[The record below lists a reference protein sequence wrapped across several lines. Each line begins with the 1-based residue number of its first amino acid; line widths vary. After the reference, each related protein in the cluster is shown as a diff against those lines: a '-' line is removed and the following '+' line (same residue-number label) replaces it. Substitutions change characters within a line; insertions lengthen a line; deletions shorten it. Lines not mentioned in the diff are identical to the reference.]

1 MSPVYKRSYLSVA
14 TSVLFYVIHYRCLHF
29 INTRYD
35 KQKDNMKKKFIFIY
49 SYDSCPDNE
58 ETAIW
63 LLYGSSAYM
72 LMSELL

>member
-1 MSPVYKRSYLSVA
+1 MVHTVKDFGIINKAEIDV
-14 TSVLFYVIHYRCLHF
+14 LHF

-35 KQKDNMKKKFIFIY
+35 KWKDNVKKKFIFIY
-49 SYDSCPDNE
+49 TYDSCPDNE

-72 LMSELL
+72 LMSELF